1 VVADSRTSSELV
13 RAPNAARLA
22 MVRNV
27 VSRLDRPGTAG
38 VGGSGIHV
46 VYLKNADAVK
56 LATVLRASFPQG
68 GAGGASSGG
77 GSSPTTSAPNANAA
91 MAGAGGASQQST
103 APVSGSA
110 QPSTGGFIQADPST
124 NSLVITASES
134 LYKQLRAVID
144 QLDTRRA
151 QIYVEAMI
159 VEVSEQKL
167 AQAGFQWAAAGG
179 DTNVVGAGT
188 SLSANTIPGLFSLV
202 GASKSAAAGL
212 TGFNLAFLHKLSDGT
227 YNLGALASFLETN
240 ADGNVLS
247 KPNMIALDN
256 EEAKIVVGQNV
267 PFVTGQY
274 TNGSSSSSGSVNPFT
289 TVERKDVGLTLRVRP
304 QVGEGNTVRMT
315 VFQEKSSVDP
325 ASKSSSSGLTT
336 NKSSIETTVVIDDGQ
351 ILVLGGLL
359 KDEFSDGESKV
370 PLLGDIPILGNLF
383 KSRSRSRDKTNL
395 MVFLR
400 PVVMRNQDDAN
411 ALTLDRYEYMRKQ
424 QAGVQPEPSIV
435 LRAVQG
441 TPVIDELKLSRDL
454 APVEPRDPNGG
465 NTTRLVPVTPADSQ
479 R

>member
-1 VVADSRTSSELV
+1 
-13 RAPNAARLA
+13 
-22 MVRNV
+22 
-27 VSRLDRPGTAG
+27 
-38 VGGSGIHV
+38 
-46 VYLKNADAVK
+46 
-56 LATVLRASFPQG
+56 
-68 GAGGASSGG
+68 
-77 GSSPTTSAPNANAA
+77 

-110 QPSTGGFIQADPST
+110 QPSTGGFIQADPAS

-159 VEVSEQKL
+159 VEVSEKKL

-179 DTNVVGAGT
+179 DTNLVGAGT
-188 SLSANTIPGLFSLV
+188 NLKTNSIPGLFSLV
-202 GASKSAAAGL
+202 GASKAAASGL
-212 TGFNLAFLHKLSDGT
+212 TGFNVAFLHKLSDGT

-274 TNGSSSSSGSVNPFT
+274 SNGASNGGSVNPFT

-315 VFQEKSSVDP
+315 VFQENSSVEE
-325 ASKSSSSGLTT
+325 ASKSSNDGLTT
-336 NKSSIETTVVIDDGQ
+336 NKSSIETTVVVDDGQ
-351 ILVLGGLL
+351 IMVLGGLL
-359 KDEFSDGESKV
+359 KDGFSDGDSKV

-383 KSRSRSRDKTNL
+383 KSRSRSREKTNL

-424 QAGVQPEPSIV
+424 QSGTQPESSVV
-435 LRAVQG
+435 LRAVNG
-441 TPVIDELKLSRDL
+441 APLIDELKLTRDL
-454 APVEPRDPNGG
+454 APVERDVSGG
-465 NTTRLVPVTPADSQ
+465 NTTRLVPVKPAQGQADGQ